1 MVEERKARLTGVA
14 LVATGA
20 VLFSGKAVII
30 KLAYRYGV
38 DAVTLLALRMLLSAP
53 FFALAGW
60 WAVRGADVQPLAWR
74 DRGWLV
80 VLGLIG
86 YYLPSH
92 LHFLGLPDGGAA
104 LQRLLLFL
112 HPTLRV

>member
-1 MVEERKARLTGVA
+1 MVQERKARLTGVA

-38 DAVTLLALRMLLSAP
+38 DAGTLLALRMLLSAP

-60 WAVRGADVQPLAWR
+60 WAVRGAGGRPLAWP

-80 VLGLIG
+80 GLGPIC
-86 YYLPSH
+86 YYLAH
-92 LHFLGLPDGGAA
+92 YLYFLR
-104 LQRLLLFL
+104 LQYVN
-112 HPTLRV
+112 PAPPG

>member
-1 MVEERKARLTGVA
+1 MVQERKARLTGVA

-30 KLAYRYGV
+30 KLAYRYRV
-38 DAVTLLALRMLLSAP
+38 EAVTLLALRMLFSAP

-74 DRGWLV
+74 DRRWLV
-80 VLGLIG
+80 VPGLIG
-86 YYLPSH
+86 YSLASH
-92 LHFLGLPDGGAA
+92 FDFLR
-104 LQRLLLFL
+104 LQHASTELERLLLF
-112 HPTLRV
+112 R